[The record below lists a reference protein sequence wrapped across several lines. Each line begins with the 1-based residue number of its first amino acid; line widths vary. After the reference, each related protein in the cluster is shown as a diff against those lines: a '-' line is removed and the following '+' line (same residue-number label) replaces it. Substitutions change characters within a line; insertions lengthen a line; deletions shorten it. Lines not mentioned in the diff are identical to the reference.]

1 MFTPKLTLQRWA
13 IVGTCLL
20 AVVSCAQTK
29 TTSSH
34 KLRPVLIKPQSV
46 KQQHGEV
53 GKASYYAD
61 KYQGRKTASGQR
73 YDKNKRTAAHRT
85 LPFGTRVKV
94 TNLANNKSVIVT
106 INDRGP
112 YSKGRVIDLSRSAFS
127 AIGKTSSGILKVK
140 VETLN

>member
-20 AVVSCAQTK
+20 AVVSCAQTE

>member
-1 MFTPKLTLQRWA
+1 MFSPRMKFRQCAVL
-13 IVGTCLL
+13 GTCLL
-20 AVVSCAQTK
+20 AVVSCAK
-29 TTSSH
+29 TETTNLH
-34 KLRPVLIKPQSV
+34 NTPPVLFNQHV
-46 KQQHGEV
+46 NQQNGEI

-85 LPFGTRVKV
+85 LPFGTHVKV
-94 TNLANNKSVIVT
+94 TNLANNKSVVVT

-112 YSKGRVIDLSRSAFS
+112 YSKGRIIDLSRSAFS

>member
-1 MFTPKLTLQRWA
+1 MGCGLA
-13 IVGTCLL
+13 TCLL
-20 AVVSCAQTK
+20 AVVSCAK
-29 TTSSH
+29 TETTNLH
-34 KLRPVLIKPQSV
+34 NTPPVLFNQHV
-46 KQQHGEV
+46 KHQNGEI

-94 TNLANNKSVIVT
+94 TNLANNKSVVVT

-112 YSKGRVIDLSRSAFS
+112 YSKGRIIDLSRSAFS
-127 AIGKTSSGILKVK
+127 AIGKTSSGVLKVK

>member
-1 MFTPKLTLQRWA
+1 MFSLRMKFRQWA
-13 IVGTCLL
+13 VLGTCLL
-20 AVVSCAQTK
+20 AVVGCAK
-29 TTSSH
+29 TETTNLH
-34 KLRPVLIKPQSV
+34 NTPPVLFNQHV
-46 KQQHGEV
+46 KQQNGEI

-85 LPFGTRVKV
+85 LAFGTRVKV
-94 TNLANNKSVIVT
+94 TNLANNKSVVVT

-112 YSKGRVIDLSRSAFS
+112 YSKGRIIDLSRSAFS
-127 AIGKTSSGILKVK
+127 AIGNTSSGILKVK